1 MPELKQVDA
10 NFTLADPLQ
19 TTEGRAVLINQISV
33 EIRSNRETRAV
44 FVHVES
50 FQPTQFATPGLDP
63 GVQKPRDPHWKD
75 GLPEQVR

>member
-33 EIRSNRETRAV
+33 EIRSNRETRGA
-44 FVHVES
+44 S
-50 FQPTQFATPGLDP
+50 S
-63 GVQKPRDPHWKD
+63 
-75 GLPEQVR
+75 